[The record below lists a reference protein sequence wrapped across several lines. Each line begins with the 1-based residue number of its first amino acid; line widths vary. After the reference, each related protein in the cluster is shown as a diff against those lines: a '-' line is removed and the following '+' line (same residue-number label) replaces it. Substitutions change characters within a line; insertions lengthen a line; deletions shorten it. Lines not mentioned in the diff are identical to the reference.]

1 MFMAGAAMA
10 GFFGWVAGA
19 HHIENPSAGNRRP
32 GSDPLPL
39 PGGKPVHIFWTKPW
53 TGAKNNHSG
62 MLRARDRLNSPEPDD
77 PQEVSGRDQTASQ
90 QYHGF
95 RHVPLVPRGLTAL
108 WYLRF
113 QAGFFRL
120 QGRKGIMNMHRIT
133 AMAMAVALTGF
144 AHTLA
149 AEENI
154 LTLPADDML
163 QQDVSEQKPET
174 EILATEFELSAQTVS
189 QPADNLLSDL
199 KVYPSF

>member
-1 MFMAGAAMA
+1 
-10 GFFGWVAGA
+10 
-19 HHIENPSAGNRRP
+19 
-32 GSDPLPL
+32 
-39 PGGKPVHIFWTKPW
+39 
-53 TGAKNNHSG
+53 
-62 MLRARDRLNSPEPDD
+62 
-77 PQEVSGRDQTASQ
+77 
-90 QYHGF
+90 
-95 RHVPLVPRGLTAL
+95 
-108 WYLRF
+108 
-113 QAGFFRL
+113 
-120 QGRKGIMNMHRIT
+120 MHRLT

-144 AHTLA
+144 AHALA

>member
-19 HHIENPSAGNRRP
+19 HHMENPPAGNRRP

-39 PGGKPVHIFWTKPW
+39 PAGKPTFFGQNRGRVLKITTAACFEPR
-53 TGAKNNHSG
+53 TGCTPPSQTIRKKLPG
-62 MLRARDRLNSPEPDD
+62 
-77 PQEVSGRDQTASQ
+77 QDQTASQ

-113 QAGFFRL
+113 QAGLFRL
-120 QGRKGIMNMHRIT
+120 QGRKGVMNMHRLT

-144 AHTLA
+144 AHALA